1 MIKNFIKDSLT
12 CISKDN
18 CFVQKAIGLFLF
30 VMLYS
35 YSQLFAVGLF
45 NIKLP
50 FWNYAVLSLV
60 VLVVIFIIN
69 GYKVACIQ
77 GLMEQDETTVFPYLN
92 IKKNFR
98 AGIKYTLAM
107 MVFYIPL
114 FYLLQGFSLL
124 AGFSIAVEHDMLAH
138 FGFPCIVMAGICIL
152 ASIFYNFVCLI
163 GFNRIYCETENWLS
177 FVKFKELFVLIK
189 SDWKKYLTA
198 VLILFVINILNIT
211 LLLGLKSF
219 ELGYL
224 SIVPAALLALYEF
237 YVKVYVTAKF
247 KGYQADQHQL
257 QA

>member
-30 VMLYS
+30 MMLYS

-50 FWNYAVLSLV
+50 FWNYAVLSLI

-98 AGIKYTLAM
+98 AGIKYTLAT

-124 AGFSIAVEHDMLAH
+124 AGFNIAVEHDILTH

-152 ASIFYNFVCLI
+152 ASIFYNIVCLI
-163 GFNRIYCETENWLS
+163 EIGRAH
-177 FVKFKELFVLIK
+177 V
-189 SDWKKYLTA
+189 
-198 VLILFVINILNIT
+198 
-211 LLLGLKSF
+211 
-219 ELGYL
+219 
-224 SIVPAALLALYEF
+224 
-237 YVKVYVTAKF
+237 
-247 KGYQADQHQL
+247 
-257 QA
+257 